1 MQRQSTAGYVL
12 RNKSAPVCRYANPS
26 AQAIA
31 SQCEDEGM
39 EVEGFNAVRLKAIQ
53 AKLAAEGGNP
63 PARDIKQDNIL
74 NLPLPEFDLEG
85 ASPPAPILHLCASAP
100 CLPLHARSCPLHK
113 DHMRL
118 QLACLKFAGSKGR
131 RYLQ

>member
-1 MQRQSTAGYVL
+1 M
-12 RNKSAPVCRYANPS
+12 CRYANPS

-31 SQCEDEGM
+31 SQCEEEGM
-39 EVEGFNAVRLKAIQ
+39 EVEGFNAARLKAIQ

-85 ASPPAPILHLCASAP
+85 APLVSHPPCHFTVSLSK
-100 CLPLHARSCPLHK
+100 LPQAR
-113 DHMRL
+113 
-118 QLACLKFAGSKGR
+118 
-131 RYLQ
+131 